1 VEIVIAGGG
10 IVGLSSAMLLARDG
24 HEVVVIERDPAPPAD
39 PTAAWDDWEH
49 RGVTQVRMAHHFAPR
64 FRALVEREL
73 PDVLDGLVSAGAHR
87 YNPLD
92 HLPAGVRC
100 APLPGDTAFDTV
112 TARRVVVESVV
123 DAAASATPGLRIRR
137 GEPVAGLVAGAPEPS
152 GIPSVTGVRLASGE
166 ELACDLV
173 VDAGGRRSALPG
185 WLDDLGA
192 APCLDVV
199 EDSGFTYY
207 GRHFRSTDGSLPE
220 QQGLTPLNEF
230 GSVSLLTLPADNSTW
245 SVVVVVAAGD
255 APLRGLSRTDR
266 WTEAVRSMPGF
277 EPWVDG
283 EPLEDRVMAM
293 AKIEDRIRSLVV
305 DGRPV
310 ASGVLTVGD
319 SWACTNPSVGRG
331 VSIGMLHAVALRD
344 TLHDRADR
352 ADADLSLEWDEVTGA
367 VVGPWF
373 EATRAG
379 DRLRLAEMQALAAG
393 AEFTSDDPGLGIGR
407 ALGAAAQVDAD
418 CARALFG
425 IAGVLELPG
434 DASAAPGVFDT
445 VLEVGTDRPESARPG
460 PSRAELVTLAAG

>member
-1 VEIVIAGGG
+1 MKIVIAGGG
-10 IVGLSSAMLLARDG
+10 IIGLSAAMLLARDD
-24 HEVVVIERDPAPPAD
+24 HDVVVIERDPAPPGD
-39 PTAAWDDWEH
+39 PAAAWDEWEH

-64 FRALVEREL
+64 FRVLLEHEL
-73 PDVLDGLVSAGAHR
+73 PDVLDGLVAAGAHR

-92 HLPAGVRC
+92 QLGADVRG
-100 APLPGDTAFDTV
+100 AARPGDELFDTV
-112 TARRVVVESVV
+112 TARRVVTESVV
-123 DAAASATPGLRIRR
+123 DAAASGTPGIQVRR
-137 GEPVAGLVAGAPEPS
+137 GQAVAGLVAGPPDSS
-152 GIPSVTGVRLASGE
+152 GIPTVAGVRLASGE
-166 ELACDLV
+166 VLGCDLV
-173 VDAGGRRSALPG
+173 VDAGGRRSALAT

-207 GRHFRSTDGSLPE
+207 GRHFRSVDGSLPE
-220 QQGLTPLNEF
+220 TEGATPLHEF

-277 EPWVDG
+277 EQWVDG

-310 ASGVLTVGD
+310 VSGVLTVGD

-331 VSIGMLHAVALRD
+331 VSIGMAHAVALRD

-352 ADADLSLEWDEVTGA
+352 ADAALTVEWSEVTDR

-379 DRLRLAEMQALAAG
+379 DRLRLAEMQSLAAG
-393 AEFTSDDPGLGIGR
+393 EEFTSDDPAFEIGR
-407 ALGAAAQVDAD
+407 ALAAAAAVDPD
-418 CARALFG
+418 CVRALFG
-425 IAGVLELPG
+425 IAGVLELPT
-434 DASAAPGVFDT
+434 DALAAPGVFDT
-445 VLEVGTDRPESARPG
+445 VLDVGADWRSVARSG
-460 PSRAELVTLAAG
+460 PSRAELVAVAAG

>member
-1 VEIVIAGGG
+1 MKIVIAGGG
-10 IVGLSSAMLLARDG
+10 IIGLSTAMLLARDG
-24 HEVVVIERDPAPPAD
+24 HEVEVIERDPAPPAD

-73 PDVLDGLVSAGAHR
+73 PDVLDGLVAAGAYR

-92 HLPAGVRC
+92 ALPAEVRG
-100 APLPGDTAFDTV
+100 ATRPGDAAFDTV
-112 TARRVVVESVV
+112 TARRVVTESVV
-123 DAAASATPGLRIRR
+123 DAAASGTPGVRVRR
-137 GEPVAGLVAGAPEPS
+137 GQAVAGLLAGPPDPA
-152 GIPSVTGVRLASGE
+152 GVPSVAGVRLASGE

-173 VDAGGRRSALPG
+173 VDAGGRRSALPS

-192 APCLDVV
+192 APCLDVA

-207 GRHFRSTDGSLPE
+207 GRHFRSVDGSLPE
-220 QQGLTPLNEF
+220 QPGATPLTEF

-283 EPLEDRVMAM
+283 EPLEDRVMTM

-310 ASGVLTVGD
+310 ATGVLTVGD
-319 SWACTNPSVGRG
+319 AWACTNPSVGRG
-331 VSIGMLHAVALRD
+331 ISIGMLHAVALRD
-344 TLHDRADR
+344 TLHDRAHR
-352 ADADLSLEWDEVTGA
+352 ADAALTLEWGEVTDR

-373 EATRAG
+373 ESTRAG
-379 DRLRLAEMQALAAG
+379 DRLRLAEMQVLAAG
-393 AEFTSDDPGLGIGR
+393 GEFTSDDPGFDIGR
-407 ALGAAAQVDAD
+407 ALVAAASVDPG
-418 CARALFG
+418 CVRALFG

-434 DASAAPGVFDT
+434 DALAAPGVFDT
-445 VLEVGTDRPESARPG
+445 VLEVGSDGRDVARPG
-460 PSRAELVTLAAG
+460 PGRTELVAIAAG